1 MRHNPLLDRL
11 PRYPIAELQA
21 RRAEAEAR
29 GVAVIDLSTGDPD
42 EPTDATIRQA
52 FADATPI
59 VSSYPSIAGSPAFRA
74 AVTGYLQRRFGVA
87 LDPDTQVLPTSGSK
101 EAVFHLPLALIDRDA
116 ADRAVVYPS
125 PGYPA
130 WGRGAAFA
138 GGEPV
143 PVPLD
148 ARGTWQP
155 WELPDELLERAR
167 LLYVCSPH
175 NPSGATFTADELRA
189 TWERCRAHDVL
200 LVSDECYVDLYDGE
214 PTPSLLQVATEGHL
228 VVHSLSK
235 RSGMTGYRSGFVAGD
250 PEVLRVVRKLR
261 ENLGVAPSRM
271 TLAAAIAAWSDDRH
285 VAERRAIFGEKRRV
299 LGAMLDRLGLYASG
313 RRGGLYLWIRL
324 PEGWDDRAYVEH
336 LLEHGVLLNPGSFLG
351 EHGRG
356 WVRAALVPAVDELP
370 ALVAAWEAAHE
381 AFES

>member
-1 MRHNPLLDRL
+1 MRHNPLLDQL
-11 PRYPIAELQA
+11 ARYPIAELQA

-29 GVAVIDLSTGDPD
+29 GVALIDLSTGDPD
-42 EPTDATIRQA
+42 EPTDASIRKA
-52 FADATPI
+52 FASSVPI
-59 VSSYPSIAGSPAFRA
+59 VSSYPSIAGSAAFRGAVA
-74 AVTGYLQRRFGVA
+74 AYVERRFAVA
-87 LDPDTQVLPTSGSK
+87 LDAATQVLPTSGSK
-101 EAVFHLPLALIDRDA
+101 EAVFHLPFAFVDPA
-116 ADRAVVYPS
+116 ADDRAVVYPS

-143 PVPLD
+143 PVGLD
-148 ARGTWQP
+148 EHGSWQP
-155 WELPDELLERAR
+155 WALPDELLAQTR

-175 NPSGATFTADELRA
+175 NPSGATFTAEQLRA

-214 PTPSLLQVATEGHL
+214 PLPSLLQVATEGHL

-235 RSGMTGYRSGFVAGD
+235 RSGMTGYRSGFLAGD
-250 PEVLRVVRKLR
+250 PEVLRVVRRLR

-271 TLAAAIAAWSDDRH
+271 TLAAAITAWSDDGH
-285 VAERRAIFGEKRRV
+285 VAERRAIFSEKRRV

-313 RRGGLYLWIRL
+313 RTAGLYLWIRL
-324 PEGWDDRAYVEH
+324 PEGWDDRAYVGH

-351 EHGRG
+351 EHGQG
-356 WVRAALVPAVDELP
+356 WVRAALVPEVDELP
-370 ALVAAWEAAHE
+370 HLVHAWEAAH
-381 AFES
+381 ASFSG